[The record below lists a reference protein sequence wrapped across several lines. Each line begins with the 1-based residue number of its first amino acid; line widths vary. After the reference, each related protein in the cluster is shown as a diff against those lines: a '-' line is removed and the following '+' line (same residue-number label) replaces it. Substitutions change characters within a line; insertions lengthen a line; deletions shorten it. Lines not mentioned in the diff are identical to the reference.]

1 MNKDRRR
8 ELADIAEQLEI
19 AKDEIENVKSEEE
32 EALYNLPD
40 QFQISATGEKIQG
53 NIDEMDDAIST
64 IDEVIMKLTNM

>member
-64 IDEVIMKLTNM
+64 IDEVISKLTNL

>member
-8 ELADIAEQLEI
+8 ELADITEQLEI

-64 IDEVIMKLTNM
+64 IDEVISKLTNL